1 VSTQPTICV
10 ADDAV
15 ADDALEDVAV
25 VGVIAEAEDVFV
37 EPPPHAAAT
46 APRPKVPSKPRA
58 RRRSMWS
65 DMGQKLGTVP
75 EREVDNPLCGCC
87 EPGSRHDA
95 LVQIVEVSPRDG
107 LQAEDIVL
115 NTPTKVE
122 LIGRAVAAGVR
133 RIEVASF
140 VNPKRVPQMAD
151 GEAVVAALPHR
162 DDVTWIG
169 LVLNRRGV
177 ERAIATGLREVNG
190 VVVCTDTF
198 GERNQGVTAMGS
210 VEVFGEIATAA
221 CAAGVRPTATISVA
235 FGCPYEGEVPV
246 ARLADI
252 AKRCA
257 DAGATEI
264 AIADTIGVA
273 DPVAVTERIEAVR
286 ASAPDVPLRA
296 HFHNTRNTGIA
307 NAYAAVQAGVDAL
320 DASLGGIG
328 GCPFAPNATGNIPT
342 EDLAF
347 MLERMGIDTGL
358 DLAALIDIVPW
369 IEERLGKRV
378 PGLLAKAGLF
388 PR

>member
-1 VSTQPTICV
+1 
-10 ADDAV
+10 
-15 ADDALEDVAV
+15 
-25 VGVIAEAEDVFV
+25 
-37 EPPPHAAAT
+37 
-46 APRPKVPSKPRA
+46 
-58 RRRSMWS
+58 M
-65 DMGQKLGTVP
+65 
-75 EREVDNPLCGCC
+75 
-87 EPGSRHDA
+87 
-95 LVQIVEVSPRDG
+95 QIVEVSPRDG
-107 LQAEDIVL
+107 LQAEDAVL
-115 NTPTKVE
+115 DTQTKVQ
-122 LIGRAVAAGVR
+122 LIERAVAAGVR

-169 LVLNRRGV
+169 LVLNKRGV

-198 GERNQGVTAMGS
+198 GDRNQGVTAMGS
-210 VEVFGEIATAA
+210 VDVFNEIATAA
-221 CAAGVRPTATISVA
+221 HAAGVRPTATISVA

-246 ARLADI
+246 ARLVEI

-257 DAGATEI
+257 DEGATEL

-286 ASAPDVPLRA
+286 AAAPDVPLRA

-388 PR
+388 PA